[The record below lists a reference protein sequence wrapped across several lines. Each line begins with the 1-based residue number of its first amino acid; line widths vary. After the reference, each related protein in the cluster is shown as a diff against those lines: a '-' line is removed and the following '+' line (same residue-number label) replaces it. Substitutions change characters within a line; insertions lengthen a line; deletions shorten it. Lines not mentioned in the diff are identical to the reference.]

1 MDGFTPR
8 TMGIAA
14 AGGNGTGMGSGSGF
28 TPVAMQMSVSQG
40 GLSALG
46 IGAGAMQQDQEEERR
61 RRMESVV
68 GMVGRE
74 WGFVSL
80 EGVER
85 ASRRL
90 GMDFEE
96 GTEHLDCTVGR
107 RATSSIISRRC

>member
-1 MDGFTPR
+1 MLMDGFTPR

-14 AGGNGTGMGSGSGF
+14 GGGMGMGSGSGF

-46 IGAGAMQQDQEEERR
+46 LGVGTMQQDQEEERR

-90 GMDFEE
+90 GMDFDEGAIAGVGVIVEVGFGGEE
-96 GTEHLDCTVGR
+96 GR
-107 RATSSIISRRC
+107 R